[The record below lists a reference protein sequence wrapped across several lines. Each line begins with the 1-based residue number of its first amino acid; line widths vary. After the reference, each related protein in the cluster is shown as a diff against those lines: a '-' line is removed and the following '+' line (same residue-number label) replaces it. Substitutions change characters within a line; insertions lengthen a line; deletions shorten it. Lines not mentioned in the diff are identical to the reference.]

1 VGYFSAVARLQRW
14 RFSKG
19 FKAPKL
25 SSQGNHNQETK
36 LPKLKKDAKAPLGGF
51 GGKKGTGRKTFF
63 LISLN

>member
-1 VGYFSAVARLQRW
+1 VSGGRKVLAKVAERQ
-14 RFSKG
+14 
-19 FKAPKL
+19 KL

-51 GGKKGTGRKTFF
+51 GGKKGTGRKTYF